1 MKHITILL
9 LLILTL
15 LECHNA
21 DRDEIKRGQE
31 QFFYFAALALYRPNF
46 CEPSQLILEEGQTYN
61 ITLEEGKR
69 FWFDY
74 AVRLNGTSK
83 SNFKLTINKEID
95 TFIDYQIKSCSI
107 SNDQGTR
114 EIVSSSPT
122 QVVYESE
129 SFNIDYPGSSNIDAR
144 FFIESKTISTNVSLF
159 FLQF

>member
-1 MKHITILL
+1 
-9 LLILTL
+9 
-15 LECHNA
+15 
-21 DRDEIKRGQE
+21 
-31 QFFYFAALALYRPNF
+31 
-46 CEPSQLILEEGQTYN
+46 
-61 ITLEEGKR
+61 
-69 FWFDY
+69 
-74 AVRLNGTSK
+74 LNGTSK